1 MNYPQLDITPAQR
14 HAADI
19 RARLFRP
26 ANAFRAPAKINAPQ
40 TDKPR
45 KRVDRQ
51 QNDHVLRWQWHIAS
65 QNSPAGHIARR
76 SAELGVPVEEVKSGC
91 RKAKVTK
98 AKQLLMWEV
107 HTIWPRLSLMQIGR
121 IFGGLDHTSVLAALR
136 KYGYQTKAI
145 KRLTNSEIKKIQSMH
160 EAGVTFVDIAKVM
173 GCHWGTVRKYTD
185 DDYLQKRKAMDSA
198 QRAARRVRERRA
210 AAKARAARGEEE
222 KQ

>member
-14 HAADI
+14 HAAEI

-26 ANAFRAPAKINAPQ
+26 ANAFRAPVKAPSPPAP
-40 TDKPR
+40 KPR
-45 KRVDRQ
+45 KRVEHPH
-51 QNDHVLRWQWHIAS
+51 NDHVLRWQWHIA
-65 QNSPAGHIARR
+65 NRDTPAGHIARR
-76 SAELGVPVEEVKSGC
+76 SAELGVPVEEVKSRC

-98 AKQLLMWEV
+98 AKQLFMWEV

-145 KRLTNSEIKKIQSMH
+145 KRLTNAEIKKIQSMH

-185 DDYLQKRKAMDSA
+185 DDYLQKRKAMDAA

-210 AAKARAARGEEE
+210 AAKARAAE
-222 KQ
+222 